1 MIDDDDEDDDDD
13 YILFNVLLF
22 KKIYNWLT
30 PLPRSKILASV
41 QSLLLTYDT

>member
-22 KKIYNWLT
+22 KKIYN
-30 PLPRSKILASV
+30 
-41 QSLLLTYDT
+41 